1 MSASPRA
8 VGPGSQFTILNSQFL
23 LAFMMLLIGTLA
35 WAATPTPVTTR
46 TPTPRP
52 RLSGGFGRPA
62 ASPIASESAGQSL
75 SDVVHA
81 AEESKARKEQKSGVA
96 ITNESLV
103 TDPRKGKITTSSP
116 RNVPPPTVQK
126 PSESSASALSP
137 TSANGAEAEWR
148 GRAQSARSRVQELK
162 QRVGQLE
169 GEAKKLESDF
179 YAWDDGSYRDGVI
192 KPAWERK
199 KEELETAKKDLT
211 QAESDLAD
219 LPEKA
224 RKAGALPGWLRE

>member
-1 MSASPRA
+1 M
-8 VGPGSQFTILNSQFL
+8 
-23 LAFMMLLIGTLA
+23 
-35 WAATPTPVTTR
+35 TTR

-62 ASPIASESAGQSL
+62 AKPVASESTGQSL
-75 SDVVHA
+75 SDVVRA
-81 AEESKARKEQKSGVA
+81 AEESKGHKEQKSGVA

-116 RNVPPPTVQK
+116 RNVPPPTAAK
-126 PSESSASALSP
+126 STETSPSAVTP

-162 QRVGQLE
+162 QRVSQLE

-192 KPAWERK
+192 KPAWDRK
-199 KEELETAKKDLT
+199 KEELETSKKDLA
-211 QAESDLAD
+211 QAEADLAD

-224 RKAGALPGWLRE
+224 RRAGALPGWLRE